1 MSDSKS
7 QKPKVGLIGTG
18 IMGEPMAAN
27 VMAAGFPLT
36 VHSRTKS
43 RADRLVSNGAV
54 WADSP
59 AQLAKRSDVVITIV
73 PDTPDVEAVYYGG
86 DGVMAGIRP
95 DSMAID
101 MSTIAPDTA
110 QEMERALS
118 AKGCAF
124 LDAPVSGGKTGAES
138 GTLSIMIGGDAE
150 AIDRARPVLE
160 SMGKRIVHCGPS
172 GHGQYTKL
180 CNQIIVVLNLLAVSE
195 AIAFAK
201 KAGVDTERMLEAVS
215 AGAAGSW
222 AVDNLGPRM
231 LARDF
236 EPMFMIDLQ
245 QKDLR
250 LALAAAQATQTSL
263 PGTSLVH
270 QLLAANQAAG
280 EGRNGT
286 QALVKTLER
295 LSAIDLT

>member
-1 MSDSKS
+1 MSSS
-7 QKPKVGLIGTG
+7 TKVGLIGTG

-27 VMAAGFPLT
+27 ILAAGFPLT
-36 VHSRTKS
+36 VNTRTKS
-43 RADRLVSNGAV
+43 RADRLIANGAA
-54 WADSP
+54 WAETP
-59 AQLAKRSDVVITIV
+59 AHLAQACDIIISIV

-86 DGVMAGIRP
+86 EGVIAGIRP
-95 DSMAID
+95 NCVAID
-101 MSTIAPDTA
+101 MSTIAPA
-110 QEMERALS
+110 VAEKIARALTD
-118 AKGCAF
+118 KQCAF
-124 LDAPVSGGKTGAES
+124 LDAPVSGGKTGAEA
-138 GTLSIMIGGDAE
+138 GKLSIMVGGEADAIE
-150 AIDRARPVLE
+150 RARPVLE
-160 SMGKRIVHCGPS
+160 AMGKRIVHCGPS

-195 AIAFAK
+195 ALAFAK
-201 KAGVDTERMLEAVS
+201 KAGLNAEKMLEAVS

-250 LALAAAQATQTSL
+250 IALAAAQQTQTSL

-280 EGRNGT
+280 EGRKGT
-286 QALVKTLER
+286 QALVKVLER
-295 LSAIDLT
+295 LAGIEV